1 MSLQYENIDTK
12 FNRYSVIPSNPK
24 SSDSSLD
31 SSSSITNTNE
41 FSIFIKFFALIFFI
55 WYIVVLSIAYNGF
68 FEIIFKFTNKTR
80 NKILNSIRIDSNN
93 NSNNNNNNEDELLID
108 DDQLE
113 GVTILRPLKGVDS
126 EMEICLRSCLE
137 QDYPSDKLEILFCVQ
152 DNNDSSI
159 NLVKRLL
166 NEYKNINAKLLIDD
180 DPNNKYYYG
189 PNPKVNN
196 LSKGYE
202 KASNDILWILDSN
215 VWCRKD
221 ILKRSVIS
229 LIKSLDNGNPTYNF
243 NTKKG
248 KQVKLV
254 HHVPLAISLN
264 EKTSSYKYLGTKLDE
279 MFLSTSHSKFYVSFN
294 KLSVAPCVN
303 GKSNLYRRSELDNAV
318 RKMGENYEPSN
329 NGQSGDTYRDAAYYS
344 QFNYQGLRF
353 FARYIGEDNMIGIAL
368 WDYGKGRTGMTGDC
382 VVQPLGNT
390 KSSSSIISYCNR
402 RIRWLR
408 VRKYMVLMATLL
420 EPTTEC
426 LLCGFYG
433 TFGISILFLNSTFNR
448 TYFVLHVLIWYLT
461 DYIQSYKLFNC
472 IKDVNSLSVPS
483 SLSSENLNSFSSN
496 TTSTSTSTSSS
507 TITIPYFLNDSFITD
522 FRIGKFKL
530 KSFKKF
536 SPIWL
541 LREILALP
549 IWIIAFL
556 GSKINW
562 RGQYFIIK
570 SDLSAERLRNQ

>member
-12 FNRYSVIPSNPK
+12 FNRYSVIPSN
-24 SSDSSLD
+24 SQSQSSSLKTE
-31 SSSSITNTNE
+31 SSITNTNE
-41 FSIFIKFFALIFFI
+41 FSMFIKLFAVIFFI
-55 WYIVVLSIAYNGF
+55 WYIVVLSLAYNGF
-68 FEIIFKFTNKTR
+68 FEIMFKFTNKTK
-80 NKILNSIRIDSNN
+80 NKILNSIRIGNN
-93 NSNNNNNNEDELLID
+93 DEDELLVD

-113 GVTILRPLKGVDS
+113 GVTILRPLKGVDP

-137 QDYPSDKLEILFCVQ
+137 QDYPLNKLEILFCVQ

-159 NLVKRLL
+159 NLVRRLL
-166 NEYKNINAKLLIDD
+166 NDYKHVNAKLLIDD

-196 LSKGYE
+196 LAKGYE
-202 KASNDILWILDSN
+202 RASNDILWILDSN

-221 ILKRSVIS
+221 TLKRSVIS
-229 LIKSLDNGNPTYNF
+229 LTKSLDNGNPTYNF
-243 NTKKG
+243 DTKKG

-264 EKTSSYKYLGTKLDE
+264 EKASSYKYLGTKLDE

-294 KLSVAPCVN
+294 RLSVAPCVN

-344 QFNYQGLRF
+344 QSNYQGLRF
-353 FARYIGEDNMIGIAL
+353 FARYIGEDNMIAIAL
-368 WDYGKGRTGMTGDC
+368 WNYGKGRTGMTGDC

-390 KSSSSIISYCNR
+390 RSSSSIISYCNR

-408 VRKYMVLMATLL
+408 VRRYMVLMATLL

-433 TFGISILFLNSTFNR
+433 TFGISVLFLSSTFNR
-448 TYFVLHVLIWYLT
+448 TYFVIHVLIWYLT
-461 DYIQSYKLFNC
+461 DYIQSYKLFNS
-472 IKDVNSLSVPS
+472 IKDINSPSVSS
-483 SLSSENLNSFSSN
+483 SLSSENLNSFSDTAIP
-496 TTSTSTSTSSS
+496 TTLT

-522 FRIGKFKL
+522 FRIGKYKL
-530 KSFKKF
+530 KSFRKF

-549 IWIIAFL
+549 IWIIAIL